1 MRKFTQLAL
10 LAIIPFGLFA
20 ARVTLRDGTVVTG
33 RFVNGTE
40 SQIVVQDE
48 SGIRRTFSTNEV
60 RTIDF
65 NDVIAPA
72 YNQYNNNDSANRVD
86 NRRGYRVTLPAGT
99 QVSVRTDETIQTETA
114 TQGRTYPASIQQDVL
129 DASGNV
135 AIPRGA
141 RANLVVTRI
150 DEGGRVST
158 GNLMLDLDSVE
169 VNGRRYNVS
178 TEDLRRGDDRGIGA
192 NRRTGEM
199 VGGGAVLGTLLGA
212 IAGGGKGAAIGAIAG
227 AAAGG
232 GVQVLTK
239 GREIRVPAETVPISG
254 WINRLLYVKPNRSS
268 TPRHVDEKE
277 KLYGTEKRAV

>member
-40 SQIVVQDE
+40 SQIVFQDE
-48 SGIRRTFSTNEV
+48 SGIRRTFNTNEV
-60 RTIDF
+60 QTIDF
-65 NDVIAPA
+65 NDVMTPVS
-72 YNQYNNNDSANRVD
+72 NSANRMD
-86 NRRGYRVTLPAGT
+86 TRLPWTTLPPGR
-99 QVSVRTDETIQTETA
+99 QISVRTDENIQADSA
-114 TQGRTYPASIQQDVL
+114 TQRRTYQASIQQDVL

-135 AIPRGA
+135 AIPRGS
-141 RANLVVTRI
+141 RANLIVTRI
-150 DEGGRVST
+150 DSGSTVSS

-178 TEDLRRGDDRGIGA
+178 TEDLQRGDDRGIGA

-239 GREIRVPAETVPISG
+239 GKEIRVPAETVL
-254 WINRLLYVKPNRSS
+254 NFRLDQPLALREA
-268 TPRHVDEKE
+268 H
-277 KLYGTEKRAV
+277 

>member
-72 YNQYNNNDSANRVD
+72 YNQYTNNDSANRVD

-99 QVSVRTDETIQTETA
+99 QMSVRADEAIQTETA

-129 DASGNV
+129 DASGNI
-135 AIPRGA
+135 AIPGGA
-141 RANLVVTRI
+141 RANLVVTGL
-150 DEGGRVST
+150 DQGGRVSS

-178 TEDLRRGDDRGIGA
+178 TEDLRRGDD
-192 NRRTGEM
+192 
-199 VGGGAVLGTLLGA
+199 
-212 IAGGGKGAAIGAIAG
+212 
-227 AAAGG
+227 
-232 GVQVLTK
+232 
-239 GREIRVPAETVPISG
+239 SG
-254 WINRLLYVKPNRSS
+254 
-268 TPRHVDEKE
+268 
-277 KLYGTEKRAV
+277 